1 MIGDKDNVITDS
13 DKEELIGF
21 YRDLVAYYK
30 HYINEFIANN
40 DTEQAKTYIE
50 ELEEINEYSEYDG
63 LLVLSEN
70 NGMGFTCDKYRDDY
84 EVAEWVA
91 ENIAPEDD
99 DAMPKIFGDYDRQ
112 KAFMEE
118 VNKYMYKKGDC

>member
-1 MIGDKDNVITDS
+1 MIGDKDNVISDS
-13 DKEELIGF
+13 DNEELIGF

-40 DTEQAKTYIE
+40 DTEQAKSYIE

-63 LLVLSEN
+63 LLVLSNN
-70 NGMGFTCDKYRDDY
+70 NGMGFTCNKYIDDY
-84 EVAEWVA
+84 E
-91 ENIAPEDD
+91 
-99 DAMPKIFGDYDRQ
+99 KR

-118 VNKYMYKKGDC
+118 INKHM